1 MTLTV
6 SLAIASKLLFTG
18 TGISANMDSL
28 LDNLLKIFFANS
40 TKKIWELSITG
51 TYRKA
56 TAATGTDL
64 VVPLLHFAIGIDNL
78 QLLSM
83 LSENSLENFK
93 VNYRELGLCRR
104 LFSCNR
110 IWMVADLML
119 AKVLV

>member
-1 MTLTV
+1 
-6 SLAIASKLLFTG
+6 
-18 TGISANMDSL
+18 MDSL